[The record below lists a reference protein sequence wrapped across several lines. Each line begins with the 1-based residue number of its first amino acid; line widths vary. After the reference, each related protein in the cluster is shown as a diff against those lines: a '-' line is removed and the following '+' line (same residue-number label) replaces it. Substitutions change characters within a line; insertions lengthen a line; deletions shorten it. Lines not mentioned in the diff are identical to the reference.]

1 MNEPVLRWPT
11 KTGREINMKYSE
23 ARQGR
28 IFVIRLEH
36 GEIVHETIEQFARD
50 HSIKAAFMV
59 IVGGVDTGSKLV
71 VGPTEGR
78 AKPIVPMEHILDN
91 VHEITGVGTLFPDEQ
106 GNPMIHMHT
115 AAGRKTSTVTGC
127 IRTGIKTWHILELV
141 LIELMDTNAIRVF
154 DGETG
159 LKLLRP

>member
-1 MNEPVLRWPT
+1 MPVLDCLKKRRKHLT
-11 KTGREINMKYSE
+11 MKYSE

-28 IFVIRLEH
+28 IFVIRLED
-36 GEIVHETIEQFARD
+36 GEIVHQAIEQFARD
-50 HSIKAAFMV
+50 HSIKAAVMT

-78 AKPIVPMEHILDN
+78 SKPIVPMEHVLDN

-106 GNPMIHMHT
+106 GNPMLHMHT

-127 IRTGIKTWHILELV
+127 VRTGIKTWHILEVV
-141 LIELMDTNAIRVF
+141 LIELLDTKASRVF
-154 DGETG
+154 DAETG
-159 LKLLRP
+159 LKLLTP